1 MPQQSQRL
9 RRELNSH
16 EAAKPRIATA
26 ALRISRTHDL
36 PDQQR
41 KNYLAP
47 SWLPELYWLRQTLV
61 GVSSASRRARS
72 ACRRP
77 LSVSLSA
84 HRHPNAGG
92 FAQPRRWRRDDCHHA
107 GGSRRVSLRQRRQRN
122 LGARKAGTLLC
133 PVLPNPSLEARP
145 NIKTPGPRN
154 GLAHFPPR
162 GPGVLLSVPPQ
173 LER

>member
-1 MPQQSQRL
+1 MVRSILHSPGLASYRCRPLSSNVRQHIRGHAVPQQSQRL

-16 EAAKPRIATA
+16 EAAKPRMATA
-26 ALRISRTHDL
+26 APRISRTHDL

-77 LSVSLSA
+77 LSISLSA
-84 HRHPNAGG
+84 HRHRNAGG

-122 LGARKAGTLLC
+122 LGARKAGQ
-133 PVLPNPSLEARP
+133 P
-145 NIKTPGPRN
+145 
-154 GLAHFPPR
+154 
-162 GPGVLLSVPPQ
+162 GPGVLPLSPA
-173 LER
+173 